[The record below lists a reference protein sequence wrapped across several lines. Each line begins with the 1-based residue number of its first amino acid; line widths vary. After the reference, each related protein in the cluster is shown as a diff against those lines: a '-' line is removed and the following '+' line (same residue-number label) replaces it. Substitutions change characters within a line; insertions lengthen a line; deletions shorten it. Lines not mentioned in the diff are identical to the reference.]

1 MGIGNIG
8 DLLKAKDSVEEFV
21 HAHPKLPAYAEA
33 VHREGVRPG
42 SVIEV
47 KFTTPEGKALETNFI
62 VKDSDLEFLELVR
75 TVMDSVRPKEK

>member
-8 DLLKAKDSVEEFV
+8 DFLKAKDNIGEFIQ
-21 HAHPKLPAYAEA
+21 AHPKLPAYAEA

-47 KFTTPEGKALETNFI
+47 RFTTPEGKALETNFV

-75 TVMDSVRPKEK
+75 TVMDSVRPKKK